1 MNSSNYPCAVVTAEK
16 EIKAHC
22 YLTYNSDE
30 KTSLQS
36 LVVKYDTQC
45 IELIQSSFP
54 LKVRADKCIVEVDSG
69 SSLFDSFHVRFL
81 PQYFQ
86 LFYRY
91 IPVHR
96 DFDAVSAENFYSKKE
111 DLNPQQEETQI
122 FETFSR
128 QELAFQKFDS
138 LSESDRTKCKVFT
151 FESIQSG
158 QRRFLVGGM
167 DRFYQM
173 YFEIPIQNRHVYE
186 IIRESFPC
194 RLYFD
199 LEYPISFNPN
209 TNGNELTKK
218 FIHLVLWKLYEHYQL
233 LLSWENVL
241 VLDSTTKDKFSKHVI
256 IHLKEANDSL
266 EYLFIDNTKIIP
278 LLEEIVHD
286 MTTTA
291 TTEMTTKGA
300 ITIEDTENDK
310 IGNSDRMDIDND
322 SPSDER
328 IYPAD
333 GELLPIRVVRKPK
346 AEFEEFW
353 LLNDK
358 KERQFF
364 VDLGVYSRNRA
375 FRLFGSCKYGKT
387 KSLILTPADKSF
399 YFSSQTSNENS
410 KLDTQKLRE
419 QRTLLLNDSF
429 VVPFDILL
437 FYDSDDDENEE
448 VSSEEEKS
456 EVNAM
461 PNNETEDMVLD
472 ENGVVLQNDDDV
484 SNDKERNS
492 MKHQKNSIKLKKFSE
507 FEHQFNT
514 QKYRIIPSQIQ
525 KPACSFNSCSS
536 LQSFSISPPTG
547 IHSFQN
553 YFGSSFSSSSNWKA
567 SAMLKSSFPRQESPF
582 PLLDKYLSS
591 TVACKG
597 GIQGIL
603 NDWQIYKT
611 RNGDFPIYKIRYQIL
626 KNRYCENIGRSHKS
640 NGVYYEINLM
650 NHEFVQCCWDAD
662 CRGFKSSPVVL
673 PESVFPRVEMIS
685 KIIDKIGE

>member
-1 MNSSNYPCAVVTAEK
+1 MNSSDFPCAVVTAEK

-22 YLTYNSDE
+22 YLTYNSDA
-30 KTSLQS
+30 KTNLQS

-45 IELIQSSFP
+45 IELIQSSFR
-54 LKVRADKCIVEVDSG
+54 LTVRADKCMVEVDSS

-81 PQYFQ
+81 SQWFQ
-86 LFYRY
+86 LFYRH

-111 DLNPQQEETQI
+111 DLNQQQEETQI

-158 QRRFLVGGM
+158 QRRFLVGGI
-167 DRFYQM
+167 DRFHQM

-209 TNGNELTKK
+209 TKGNELTKK
-218 FIHLVLWKLYEHYQL
+218 FIHLVLWKLYEQYQL

-256 IHLKEANDSL
+256 IHLKETSDSV
-266 EYLFIDNTKIIP
+266 EYLFMNNTKIIP
-278 LLEEIVHD
+278 LLEEIVND
-286 MTTTA
+286 MTTTV
-291 TTEMTTKGA
+291 TMEMTTKDA
-300 ITIEDTENDK
+300 ITIEDSEIDK
-310 IGNSDRMDIDND
+310 TGNSDPMDIDHD
-322 SPSDER
+322 CPSDER
-328 IYPAD
+328 INPAD
-333 GELLPIRVVRKPK
+333 GELPPIRVLRKPK

-358 KERQFF
+358 KEKQFF

-399 YFSSQTSNENS
+399 YFSSHPSNENG

-419 QRTLLLNDSF
+419 QRTGLLNDSF
-429 VVPFDILL
+429 VVPADILL
-437 FYDSDDDENEE
+437 FYDSDDDDNEE
-448 VSSEEEKS
+448 MCSEEEKS
-456 EVNAM
+456 EVL
-461 PNNETEDMVLD
+461 NNEIEDMVLD
-472 ENGVVLQNDDDV
+472 ENRVILQNNDDV
-484 SNDKERNS
+484 SNDKEHNS
-492 MKHQKNSIKLKKFSE
+492 QKSQKNSIKLKKFSE
-507 FEHQFNT
+507 FDHQFNT

-525 KPACSFNSCSS
+525 KPVSSFHSSSS
-536 LQSFSISPPTG
+536 LTSSSISPPTG

-567 SAMLKSSFPRQESPF
+567 SATLKSTFPRQESPF

-640 NGVYYEINLM
+640 NGIYYEINLM
-650 NHEFVQCCWDAD
+650 NHEFVQCCWDPD

-673 PESVFPRVEMIS
+673 PEKVFPRVALIS
-685 KIIDKIGE
+685 EIIDKIGE